1 MAEAGGSD
9 QKKNLFEGIDIYQ
22 DSKSFSK
29 AVLNAGLVHDISS
42 LLKLNANFM
51 EVVDDHLIISIRN
64 FDKKRSSNMLVLN
77 AERAIVYTD
86 EPFPEGD
93 MKPFE
98 KFLKKPHGKS
108 TAITFLVLRRTVF
121 RYLLTLDS
129 LVEMLE
135 GMTKSFDS
143 HRYRRLSL
151 KLGRLH
157 DLIEQLQDMMIRLE
171 QSHLKEMETAY
182 ISFDY
187 NVLKAECGYLLD
199 RCRNRFSMLK
209 DVAREHEVQ
218 VTRELNE
225 KIERLSAVVMKLT
238 ALTVI
243 IMLPNL
249 VASHFGMN
257 FANMPELQVPWAY
270 PAVIVVEILLMVLAI
285 FAFRKFGWI

>member
-22 DSKSFSK
+22 DFKSFSK
-29 AVLNAGLVHDISS
+29 AVRDAGLVHDISS

-77 AERAIVYTD
+77 AEKTIVYTD

-98 KFLKKPHGKS
+98 KLLKKPHGKS
-108 TAITFLVLRRTVF
+108 TAITFLVLRRTVL
-121 RYLLTLDS
+121 RYLSTLDS
-129 LVEMLE
+129 LVQMLE
-135 GMTKSFDS
+135 GMTKLFDS
-143 HRYRRLSL
+143 HKYRTLSL

-157 DLIEQLQDMMIRLE
+157 DLIEQLQDMIIRLE
-171 QSHLKEMETAY
+171 ESHLKEMETTY

-187 NVLKAECGYLLD
+187 NVLNAECGYLLD

-209 DVAREHEVQ
+209 DIAREREVQ
-218 VTRELNE
+218 VTKELNE
-225 KIERLSAVVMKLT
+225 KIERLSSVVMKLT
-238 ALTVI
+238 SMTVI
-243 IMLPNL
+243 IMLPTL
-249 VASHFGMN
+249 LTSHFGMN
-257 FANMPELQVPWAY
+257 FENMELLRTPWGY
-270 PAVIVVEILLMVLAI
+270 TAVTIAEILLIVGAI
-285 FAFRKFGWI
+285 FLFRKFKWL

>member
-9 QKKNLFEGIDIYQ
+9 QKKSPFEGIEIHQ
-22 DSKSFSK
+22 DFKSFSK
-29 AVLNAGLVHDISS
+29 AVRDAGLVHDISS

-51 EVVDDHLIISIRN
+51 EVVDDRLVISIRN

-98 KFLKKPHGKS
+98 KFLQKPHGKS
-108 TAITFLVLRRTVF
+108 TAITFLVLRRTIS

-129 LVEMLE
+129 LVHMLE
-135 GMTKSFDS
+135 GMEKSFDS
-143 HRYRRLSL
+143 QRYRSLSL
-151 KLGRLH
+151 KLGRLY
-157 DLIEQLQDMMIRLE
+157 DLIEQLQDIMIRLE
-171 QSHLKEMETAY
+171 QSHLKDMETAY

-187 NVLKAECGYLLD
+187 DVLKAEGSYLLD
-199 RCRNRFSMLK
+199 RCKNRFGMLK
-209 DVAREHEVQ
+209 DIAREREVQ
-218 VTRELNE
+218 VTRELNQR
-225 KIERLSAVVMKLT
+225 IERLNDVVRKLT

-249 VASHFGMN
+249 VASHYGMN
-257 FANMPELQVPWAY
+257 FANMPELRISWAY
-270 PAVIVVEILLMVLAI
+270 PAVIVVEILLVVLAV
-285 FAFRKFGWI
+285 FVFRKFGWI